1 MTDPRVTVI
10 AGGVGAARFLR
21 GLVRA
26 VEPSGVTAI
35 VNVADDVVMHGLNVS
50 PDLDTVTYTLAGVD
64 NTETGW
70 GVENETWQAMETLER
85 YGGDVWFNLGDRDL
99 GTNLYRT
106 GQLAEGVPLSQVTH
120 AITAGW
126 GIEAVLLPVTDDRVE
141 TKVTTEDHGEI
152 GFQEYFVRLHR
163 HAVPVT
169 SIRFAGIEDS
179 TPGPGVIDAIADA
192 DLVVIAPSNP
202 VVSIGPVVLVPG
214 VREAIESR
222 RNTVVGVSP
231 IVGGKALK
239 GPADRLMRE
248 LGMEPSVVGVAEE
261 YRDLVGTLVIDDV
274 DAAEADAV
282 RDRGL
287 RCIVTDTIMRDAEV
301 AARLA
306 TTIIEGVLGP

>member
-26 VEPSGVTAI
+26 IDPTGVTAI

-70 GVENETWQAMETLER
+70 GVENETWQAMETLAR
-85 YGGDVWFNLGDRDL
+85 YGGEAWFNLGDRDL
-99 GTNLYRT
+99 GTNLFRT
-106 GQLAEGVPLSQVTH
+106 GRLAEGMPLSQITG

-126 GIEAVLLPVTDDRVE
+126 GIEATLLPATDDRIE
-141 TKVTTEDHGEI
+141 TMVTTEDHGEI
-152 GFQEYFVRLHR
+152 GFQEYFVRHR

-169 SIRFAGIEDS
+169 SVRFAGIEES
-179 TPGPGVIDAIADA
+179 TPGPGVLDAIADA
-192 DLVVIAPSNP
+192 DLVVVAPSNP
-202 VVSIGPVVLVPG
+202 IVSIGPVVSVPG
-214 VREAIESR
+214 IREAIQAR
-222 RNTVVGVSP
+222 RDTVAGVSP
-231 IVGGKALK
+231 IIGGKALK

-248 LGMEPSVVGVAEE
+248 LGMDPSVIGVADAYKE
-261 YRDLVGTLVIDDV
+261 LVGTLVIDDV

-282 RDRGL
+282 RGHGL
-287 RCIVTDTIMRDAEV
+287 DCIVTDTIMRDADV
-301 AARLA
+301 AAQLA

>member
-1 MTDPRVTVI
+1 MTDISCTVI

-26 VEPSGVTAI
+26 IDPAGVTAI

-70 GVENETWQAMETLER
+70 GVEDETWQAMQTLGR

-99 GTNLYRT
+99 GTNLFRT
-106 GQLAEGVPLSQVTH
+106 GQLAEGAPLSAVTRD
-120 AITAGW
+120 ITAGW
-126 GIEAVLLPVTDDRVE
+126 GIDATLLPATDDRIE
-141 TKVTTEDHGEI
+141 TRVTTADHGEI
-152 GFQEYFVRLHR
+152 GFQEYFVRHR

-169 SIRFAGIEDS
+169 AVRFVGIEAAA
-179 TPGPGVIDAIADA
+179 PGPGVLEAISDA

-202 VVSIGPVVLVPG
+202 VVSIGPVVSIPG
-214 VREAIESR
+214 IREAIESR
-222 RNTVVGVSP
+222 RDTVVGISP

-248 LGMEPSVVGVAEE
+248 LGMEPTVVGVAEA
-261 YRDLVGTLVIDDV
+261 YRSMAGTLVIDEV
-274 DAAEADAV
+274 DAAMAGTVEASGMD
-282 RDRGL
+282 
-287 RCIVTDTIMRDAEV
+287 CIVTDTIMRDAEI
-301 AARLA
+301 AAALA
-306 TTIIEGVLGP
+306 TTIIDGVLDR